1 MAIIPRSGSSCR
13 GQDTA
18 RLDRRICTENR
29 SFQGQRKLDNLLPDI
44 RNAARAVIIR
54 DEQLLLLRKE
64 GGGKPERY
72 ALPGGGQDTG
82 ETLQQALV
90 RECREE
96 IGTTVSVG
104 KLLFVAD
111 FFKQRDSSPP
121 STRHVLELMF
131 RCSVPDDYAPTSGH
145 HPDKHQTGV
154 VWMPLGELGRLELY
168 PVTLGRHVMAA
179 LEGDTGPY
187 LGVID

>member
-1 MAIIPRSGSSCR
+1 MHDDMSIP
-13 GQDTA
+13 
-18 RLDRRICTENR
+18 N
-29 SFQGQRKLDNLLPDI
+29 QRKSANLLPDI

-90 RECREE
+90 RECLEE
-96 IGTTVSVG
+96 IGTRISVG

-111 FFKQRDSSPP
+111 FFKQRDTSPP
-121 STRHVLELMF
+121 STRHVVEMMF
-131 RCSVPDDYAPTSGH
+131 QCKVPGDYTPTSGH

-154 VWMPLGELGRLELY
+154 LWMPLGELERIELY
-168 PVTLGRHVMAA
+168 PVSLGRHVISA
-179 LEGDTGPY
+179 LQGSIEPY